1 MGCSITVDNS
11 EKEGGETEMQK
22 RGGGGREDVHTY
34 TKSTS
39 VVSGRPANTEF
50 APDGVVIDLRV
61 YGCWNGGAV

>member
-1 MGCSITVDNS
+1 
-11 EKEGGETEMQK
+11 MQK

-34 TKSTS
+34 TKSTT

-50 APDGVVIDLRV
+50 APDGVVVDLRV

>member
-34 TKSTS
+34 TKSTT

-50 APDGVVIDLRV
+50 APDGVVVDLRV
-61 YGCWNGGAV
+61 YGCGNGGAV